1 MRTDDERREVA
12 RRLRSI
18 SGSYVTKG
26 EYEKAIMLKDG
37 CDELERLADLIE
49 PEPERTCR
57 IVRVQPGWWECD
69 ACGLSIRWDLDEP
82 PHVHYCPNCG
92 AKVVDDD

>member
-1 MRTDDERREVA
+1 MPTNDERRDVA

-18 SGSYVTKG
+18 SGSHVTKG

-49 PEPERTCR
+49 PEPERTCNR
-57 IVRVQPGWWECD
+57 ITIYSMDFRESYKGCSECHNPLNVLD
-69 ACGLSIRWDLDEP
+69 A
-82 PHVHYCPNCG
+82 YCSRCG
-92 AKVVDDD
+92 AKVV